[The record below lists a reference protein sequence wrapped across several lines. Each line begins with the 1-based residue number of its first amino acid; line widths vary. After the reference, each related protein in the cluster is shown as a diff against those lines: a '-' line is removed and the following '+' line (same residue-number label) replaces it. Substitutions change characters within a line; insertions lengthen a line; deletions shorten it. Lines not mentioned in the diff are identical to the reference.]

1 MRNANRKASGMAE
14 KAGTG
19 REQSCDWLAGQHGI
33 PASFGLMGTREGRW
47 IVIVSGDC
55 GSEEATRSRSNPA
68 AQRRDRTWNA
78 AGAISKQET
87 ESWFGRGPTHDRFGG
102 RCAEGERKRSKNRDR
117 IAGREGP
124 RKRRDVLDT

>member
-1 MRNANRKASGMAE
+1 MRNASRKVSGLAE

-19 REQSCDWLAGQHGI
+19 REQSCDRLAGQPGI
-33 PASFGLMGTREGRW
+33 SANFGLMGTRGGRW

-55 GSEEATRSRSNPA
+55 DSEEATRSRSNPA

-78 AGAISKQET
+78 SGAILKQEA
-87 ESWFGRGPTHDRFGG
+87 ESQFGRGPTHDRFGG
-102 RCAEGERKRSKNRDR
+102 RRAEGERKRSKNRDR

-124 RKRRDVLDT
+124 RKRRDVHDT